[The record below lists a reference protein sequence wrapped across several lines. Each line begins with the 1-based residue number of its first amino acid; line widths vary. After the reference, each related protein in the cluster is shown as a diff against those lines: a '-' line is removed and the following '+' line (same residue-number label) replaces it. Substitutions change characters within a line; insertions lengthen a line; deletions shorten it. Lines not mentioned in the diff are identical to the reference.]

1 MPGSSPGKVVYD
13 VMANSGRGVSDAA
26 SKSDRPAVEVS
37 LLALFLAFLR
47 LGCTAFGGGTAGW
60 IYREMVQRRG
70 WLDEQLFLAD
80 LALTQPMPGSNG
92 INMAVLMGRRL
103 KGGVGA
109 LVAPFGLLAGPFLMI
124 LVIGTVYGR
133 IAGHHSVHAVLDG
146 VAAAVVGLNLATG
159 ISAITRGGT
168 EPSGIAIAGVVVLC
182 VGLLGWPMLPVL
194 LVLSPISIGLALV
207 RGPRA

>member
-1 MPGSSPGKVVYD
+1 MPGSSPGKAVYD
-13 VMANSGRGVSDAA
+13 VVTSLGRPVSDTDQKNDRA
-26 SKSDRPAVEVS
+26 SADVT

-80 LALTQPMPGSNG
+80 LSLTQPLPGSNG

-103 KGGVGA
+103 KGTPGA
-109 LVAPFGLLAGPFLMI
+109 FVAPFGLLAGPFLMI
-124 LVIGTVYGR
+124 LVIGMVYGR

-159 ISAITRGGT
+159 ISAIARGGT
-168 EPSGIAIAGVVVLC
+168 EPIGIAIAGLVVLC
-182 VGLLGWPMLPVL
+182 VGILRWPMLPVL
-194 LVLSPISIGLALV
+194 LVLAPVSIGIALV
-207 RGPRA
+207 RRRPA

>member
-1 MPGSSPGKVVYD
+1 M
-13 VMANSGRGVSDAA
+13 GVCVLCWVII
-26 SKSDRPAVEVS
+26 KGGAVTDSRSATPQPS
-37 LLALFLAFLR
+37 LLTLFLAFLR

-80 LALTQPMPGSNG
+80 LSLTQPLPGSNG

-103 KGGVGA
+103 KGAPGA
-109 LVAPFGLLAGPFLMI
+109 FVAPFGLLAGPFLMI

-159 ISAITRGGT
+159 ISAIARGGT
-168 EPSGIAIAGVVVLC
+168 ELSGVAVAGLVVLC
-182 VGLLGWPMLPVL
+182 VGILGWPMLPVL
-194 LVLSPISIGLALV
+194 LALAPISIGIALV
-207 RGPRA
+207 RGRRA

>member
-1 MPGSSPGKVVYD
+1 
-13 VMANSGRGVSDAA
+13 VSDTDQKNDRA
-26 SKSDRPAVEVS
+26 SADVT

-80 LALTQPMPGSNG
+80 LSLTQPLPGSNG

-103 KGGVGA
+103 KGTPGA
-109 LVAPFGLLAGPFLMI
+109 FVAPFGLLAGPFLMI
-124 LVIGTVYGR
+124 LVIGMVYGR

-159 ISAITRGGT
+159 ISAIARGGT
-168 EPSGIAIAGVVVLC
+168 EPIGIAIAGLVVLC
-182 VGLLGWPMLPVL
+182 VGILRWPMLPVL
-194 LVLSPISIGLALV
+194 LVLAPVSIGIALV
-207 RGPRA
+207 RRRPA

>member
-1 MPGSSPGKVVYD
+1 MREGSLTDSQNTTPQ
-13 VMANSGRGVSDAA
+13 
-26 SKSDRPAVEVS
+26 PT
-37 LLALFLAFLR
+37 LLTLFLAFLR

-80 LALTQPMPGSNG
+80 LALTQPLPGSNG

-103 KGGVGA
+103 KGAAGA
-109 LVAPFGLLAGPFLMI
+109 FVAPFGLLAGPFVMI

-146 VAAAVVGLNLATG
+146 IAAAVVGLNLATG
-159 ISAITRGGT
+159 ISAMARGGT
-168 EPSGIAIAGVVVLC
+168 EPSGIAIAGLVVLC
-182 VGLLGWPMLPVL
+182 VGILGWPMLPVL
-194 LVLSPISIGLALV
+194 LVLAPISIGFALV
-207 RGPRA
+207 RGRRP